1 MNNNQVIMVTINI
14 EYLGDLHC
22 KVTHEPSQTS
32 FLTDAPLDNQGRAEY
47 ISPTDLTAASIASCI
62 ATIMGIAARGRN
74 LDIQGLRISA
84 KKEMS
89 NVPYR
94 RISAIYL
101 EIDFPVE
108 LDEEGKKLFVNIV
121 KNCPVSRSLS
131 PEIKIETTFK
141 IKGEVIDI
149 NEYLK

>member
-1 MNNNQVIMVTINI
+1 MVTINV

-32 FLTDAPLDNQGRAEY
+32 FLTDAPIDNHGRAEY

-84 KKEMS
+84 KKEMT

-94 RISAIYL
+94 RISTIYL
-101 EIDFPVE
+101 DIDFPIY
-108 LDEEGKKLFVNIV
+108 LDEEGKKLFVNII
-121 KNCPVSRSLS
+121 KSCPVSRSLNT
-131 PEIKIETTFK
+131 EIKIETIFK